1 MIIKR
6 KRDPLPESLRNSAMA
21 KFFYFEAPGE
31 IRASQGGRV
40 DYSPTD
46 DEDEDTGGENQQ
58 KPEVQVST
66 TTIRASRGGRTDYSP
81 KDDNAEDNAPAQQEQ
96 APAEQTTDNQAPAET
111 PAPQEQAGE
120 NDIEADDDGQD
131 DVDYSDSVP
140 QDDEQDAP
148 ADDVGGDAQ
157 GDTAQDET
165 QDDGGDVDYSEDVP
179 EDDAGGEDQAEDGT
193 DEGQGDDQTEQTDD
207 TQNQDD
213 EAAENDTQTN
223 IRKYNLYRDYIKLY
237 NSISSYI
244 EKLEISRPDNIE
256 SNIVI
261 NSVLNKLHRAK
272 DSLYEYMTIKYTD
285 SSYLASLMFF
295 QQAISVVRLCFSLIR
310 NNKPF
315 ISQEIHLDDLEKPD
329 KKDDKSDKKKSKK

>member
-6 KRDPLPESLRNSAMA
+6 ERNPLPESLRNSAMA

-46 DEDEDTGGENQQ
+46 DEDENTNGENQQ

-81 KDDNAEDNAPAQQEQ
+81 KDDNAEENTPAQQEQ
-96 APAEQTTDNQAPAET
+96 APAEQTATTTTQTPAET
-111 PAPQEQAGE
+111 SAPQEQAGA
-120 NDIEADDDGQD
+120 NDIEADDVGED

-140 QDDEQDAP
+140 QDDEQNAP
-148 ADDVGGDAQ
+148 ADDAGGGD
-157 GDTAQDET
+157 QDET
-165 QDDGGDVDYSEDVP
+165 QDDGGDVDYSDDVT
-179 EDDAGGEDQAEDGT
+179 EDDVGGEEQTDGDT

-207 TQNQDD
+207 TENQGD
-213 EAAENDTQTN
+213 EATENDAQTN
-223 IRKYNLYRDYIKLY
+223 IRKYNLYRDYIRLY
-237 NSISSYI
+237 NSIGSYI
-244 EKLEISRPDNIE
+244 EKLETSRPDNIE

-261 NSVLNKLHRAK
+261 NSVLNKLHRTK

-285 SSYLASLMFF
+285 ASYLASLMFF

-315 ISQEIHLDDLEKPD
+315 ISQEIRLEDLDKPV
-329 KKDDKSDKKKSKK
+329 KKDDKSDKKNSKK

>member
-1 MIIKR
+1 
-6 KRDPLPESLRNSAMA
+6 MA

-46 DEDEDTGGENQQ
+46 DEDDDGGENQQ

-81 KDDNAEDNAPAQQEQ
+81 KDDNAEDDAPAQQEQ
-96 APAEQTTDNQAPAET
+96 TPAEETTNTEQA

-140 QDDEQDAP
+140 QDDEQGTQDDTGDDAQED
-148 ADDVGGDAQ
+148 AAQDDAQ
-157 GDTAQDET
+157 GDD
-165 QDDGGDVDYSEDVP
+165 GDVDYSDNVP
-179 EDDAGGEDQAEDGT
+179 EDGGEDQTDGGT
-193 DEGQGDDQTEQTDD
+193 DEDQGGDQGNQTDNGE
-207 TQNQDD
+207 NQED
-213 EAAENDTQTN
+213 EASDNDAETN
-223 IRKYNLYRDYIKLY
+223 IRKYNLYRDYIRLY
-237 NSISSYI
+237 NAIGSYI
-244 EKLEISRPDNIE
+244 EKLETSRPDNIE

-295 QQAISVVRLCFSLIR
+295 QQAISAVRLCFSLIR

-329 KKDDKSDKKKSKK
+329 KKDNKSDKKKSKK

>member
-6 KRDPLPESLRNSAMA
+6 KRNSLPESIRNSAMA

-46 DEDEDTGGENQQ
+46 DEDEGENQQ

-81 KDDNAEDNAPAQQEQ
+81 TDDDTEDDTASQQGQ
-96 APAEQTTDNQAPAET
+96 ASEEQTTTNQS

-120 NDIEADDDGQD
+120 NDIEADDAGQD
-131 DVDYSDSVP
+131 DVDYSDGVP
-140 QDDEQDAP
+140 QDDEDN
-148 ADDVGGDAQ
+148 
-157 GDTAQDET
+157 AQDDAGNET
-165 QDDGGDVDYSEDVP
+165 QDDIPNDDNQDDGGSVDYSEDVP
-179 EDDAGGEDQAEDGT
+179 EDDGEDQTNNGT
-193 DEGQGDDQTEQTDD
+193 DEGQGDDQGEQNNETET
-207 TQNQDD
+207 QDD
-213 EAAENDTQTN
+213 EAAENDAATN
-223 IRKYNLYRDYIKLY
+223 IRKYNLYRDYIRLY
-237 NSISSYI
+237 NSIGSYI
-244 EKLEISRPDNIE
+244 EKLEASRPDNIE

-261 NSVLNKLHRAK
+261 NSVLNKLHRIE

-285 SSYLASLMFF
+285 APYLASLMFF
-295 QQAISVVRLCFSLIR
+295 QQAISTVRLCFSLIR

-315 ISQEIHLDDLEKPD
+315 ISQEIHLEDLEKSGD
-329 KKDDKSDKKKSKK
+329 KDSKSDKKKSKK